1 MEVDMR
7 FGRYL
12 VALQLIGVSMTMSAT
27 LAIAQLAEQPG
38 VGSIDPKARP
48 LAEAAAQLR
57 DADGRYKKVVV
68 DPARDLKIT
77 TRGDFTIAAV
87 GDIVAARPTA
97 GLAEPDVRAIYDVLR
112 NADVAFGNLEM
123 VVMDPR
129 KADGLHSRALYFMAL
144 GKPEIAD
151 DLKAIGFDIV
161 NRANNHTTTW
171 GVEGMRETTAQLE
184 RVGIVGAG
192 AGENK
197 VEAQRPGYF
206 ESSKGRV
213 AILGITSTSDLD
225 ARPAGDISAGS
236 PGANALHM
244 KRRITIS
251 RQAFDSLAAAYAAA
265 PYMFPGFAPITSG
278 SMSSEAR
285 PEQIRIYDNT
295 YVIGD
300 KASFDYD
307 FTPGELSDYAREV
320 RNAKY
325 SADFVVANIHAHQW
339 QIPEGAK
346 SAQAKATTPPDF
358 LKTLAHTA
366 IDNGASVF
374 YAHGEGEV
382 RGIEIY
388 KGRPIFYQLGM
399 FTRQPFLPQHWEAD
413 LWAATTRFVPG
424 YQPDMKD
431 VVTLTEAAGGIY
443 PAAHNREYFESI
455 VPVSRYR
462 DGRLTEILI
471 YPVDMKFDGPFY
483 DIGVPRLARGA
494 AAQRILE
501 RVRARSQEFGTR
513 IQIRGGIGV
522 IRL

>member
-1 MEVDMR
+1 MHLT
-7 FGRYL
+7 GRIASTM
-12 VALQLIGVSMTMSAT
+12 VAVTAVLASMSLASA
-27 LAIAQLAEQPG
+27 QPAG
-38 VGSIDPKARP
+38 QPDISSIDPRALP
-48 LAEAAAQLR
+48 LAEAAGRLK
-57 DADGRYKKVVV
+57 DADGAYQKVVV
-68 DPARDLKIT
+68 DPARDLRIT
-77 TRGDFTIAAV
+77 IRGDFTIAAV

-97 GLAEPDVRAIYDVLR
+97 GLAEPDIQAIYDVLR
-112 NADVAFGNLEM
+112 GADVAFGNLEM

-129 KADGLHSRALYFMAL
+129 KADGLHNRALYFMAL

-151 DLKAIGFDIV
+151 DLKAIGFDVV

-197 VEAQRPGYF
+197 AEAQRPGYF
-206 ESSKGRV
+206 ESAKGRV
-213 AILGITSTSDLD
+213 AILGITATSELD
-225 ARPAGDISAGS
+225 ARPAGDVSAGS

-244 KRRITIS
+244 RRRITIS
-251 RQAFDSLAAAYAAA
+251 RQAFDSLSAAYAQA

-278 SMSSEAR
+278 SISSEASADR
-285 PEQIRIYDNT
+285 IRVYDNT
-295 YVIGD
+295 YVVGE
-300 KASFDYD
+300 KPSFDYD
-307 FTPGELSDYAREV
+307 FTPGELEEYAREV

-325 SADFVVANIHAHQW
+325 SADFVIANIHAHQW
-339 QIPEGAK
+339 QIPEDAK
-346 SAQAKATTPPDF
+346 SAQTKAVTPPDF

-388 KGRPIFYQLGM
+388 KGQPIFYQLGM
-399 FTRQPFLPQHWEAD
+399 FTRQPFLPQHWEPD
-413 LWAATTRFVPG
+413 LWTATARQVPG
-424 YQPDMKD
+424 FRPDLKD
-431 VVTLTEAAGGIY
+431 VITLTEAAGGVY

-455 VPVSRYR
+455 VAVSRYR

-483 DIGVPRLARGA
+483 DIGIPRLARGA
-494 AAQRILE
+494 VAQRILE
-501 RVRARSQEFGTR
+501 RVRDRSLEFGTR
-513 IQIRGGIGV
+513 VEIRGGVGV

>member
-1 MEVDMR
+1 MGICR
-7 FGRYL
+7 HF
-12 VALQLIGVSMTMSAT
+12 ALALAFPA
-27 LAIAQLAEQPG
+27 AIAFSVPAVSAQSGEQPG
-38 VGSIDPKARP
+38 VSTIDPDARP
-48 LAEAAAQLR
+48 LADAAAQLKN
-57 DADGRYKKVVV
+57 ADGSYKKVVV

-77 TRGDFTIAAV
+77 TRGDFTVAAV

-97 GLAEPDVRAIYDVLR
+97 GLAEPDVQAIYNVLR
-112 NADVAFGNLEM
+112 SADVAFGNLEM
-123 VVMDPR
+123 VMMDPR
-129 KADGLHSRALYFMAL
+129 KADGLHGRALYFMAL

-151 DLKAIGFDIV
+151 DLKAIGFDVV

-197 VEAQRPGYF
+197 AEAMRPGYF
-206 ESSKGRV
+206 ESAKGRV

-225 ARPAGDISAGS
+225 ARPSGDVSAGS

-244 KRRITIS
+244 RRRITIS
-251 RQAFDSLAAAYAAA
+251 RQAFDSLSAAYAQA
-265 PYMFPGFAPITSG
+265 PYMFPGFSPITSG
-278 SMSSEAR
+278 SISSEVS
-285 PEQIRIYDNT
+285 PTQIRVYENT
-295 YVIGD
+295 YVVGD
-300 KASFDYD
+300 KPSFNYD
-307 FTPGELSDYAREV
+307 FSPGELADYAREV

-325 SADFVVANIHAHQW
+325 SADFVIANIHAHQW
-339 QIPEGAK
+339 QIPEDTK
-346 SAQAKATTPPDF
+346 SAQAKAMTPPDF

-374 YAHGEGEV
+374 YAHGEGEM

-413 LWAATTRFVPG
+413 LWAATARQVPG
-424 YQPDMKD
+424 YKAELKD
-431 VVTLTEAAGGIY
+431 KITLTEAAGGIY
-443 PAAHNREYFESI
+443 PAAHHREYFESM
-455 VPVSRYR
+455 VAVSRYR
-462 DGRLTEILI
+462 DGRLAEILI

-483 DIGVPRLARGA
+483 DIGVPRLAHGA
-494 AAQRILE
+494 VAQRILE
-501 RVRARSQEFGTR
+501 RVRDRSLEFGTR
-513 IQIRGGIGV
+513 VEIRGEIGV